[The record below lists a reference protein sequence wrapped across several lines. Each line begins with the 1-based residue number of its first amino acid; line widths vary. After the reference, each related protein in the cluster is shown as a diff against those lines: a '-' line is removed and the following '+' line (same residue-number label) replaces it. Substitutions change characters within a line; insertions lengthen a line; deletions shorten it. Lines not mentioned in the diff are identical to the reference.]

1 MAESIY
7 EMKTNL
13 FKALAH
19 PIRIRILESLKERSQ
34 CACTLAPE
42 LGIEQSNFSRHIS
55 ALKTAGLIRTW
66 KEGVSVYFS
75 ISDQRIFDL
84 MDAANEILKRRIQSH
99 HKIFV

>member
-7 EMKTNL
+7 EMKTDL
-13 FKALAH
+13 FKALSH
-19 PIRIRILESLKERSQ
+19 PIRIRILESLRERKQ
-34 CACTLAPE
+34 CAGTLAPE

-84 MDAANEILKRRIQSH
+84 IDTANEILKHRIQSH
-99 HKIFV
+99 HNIFI